1 MPNRIILRN
10 STTPGAVPSAASLQ
24 PAEVAI
30 NAADGSVFTLL
41 SDNTTVR
48 TLIPSGGVNGSRVGA
63 PAWSASMTIN
73 WKEQDLVR
81 VTLGGA
87 STVFTFSGAADG
99 QKLILELTQDATGG
113 RAITLPGT
121 VRYSTTIPSISLST
135 AAGKLDRLGFIY
147 HAPSNSYDLVA
158 AAIGY

>member
-30 NAADGSVFTLL
+30 NAADGSVYTLL
-41 SDNTTVR
+41 SDSTTVR

-63 PAWSASMTIN
+63 PTWSSNMTIN

-81 VTLGGA
+81 ITLGGP
-87 STVFTFSGAADG
+87 TTTFTFSGAADG
-99 QKLILELTQDATGG
+99 QKLILELTQDGTGG
-113 RAITLPGT
+113 RTIQLPASVDLG
-121 VRYSTTIPSISLST
+121 TTIPSVTLST
-135 AAGKLDRLGFIY
+135 AAGARDRLGFIF
-147 HAPSNSYDLVA
+147 HAPSGRYDLVA
-158 AAIGY
+158 AAYGF

>member
-48 TLIPSGGVNGSRVGA
+48 TLIPSGGVNGSRVGT
-63 PAWSASMTIN
+63 PTWSSNMTID

-81 VTLGGA
+81 ITLGGA
-87 STVFTFSGAADG
+87 TTALTFTGAADG
-99 QKLILELTQDATGG
+99 QKLILELTQDATGS
-113 RAITLPGT
+113 RLVTLPGT
-121 VRYSTTIPSISLST
+121 VRYSTTIPSITLST
-135 AAGKLDRLGFIY
+135 TGSKLDRLGFIY
-147 HAPSNSYDLVA
+147 HAPSGKYDLVA